1 MNKLRL
7 EQFLKPFMPEIEI
20 WIEFYDHTYN
30 TWRRERATTV
40 HYALDENHD
49 GRAILKADMYQHKP

>member
-7 EQFLKPFMPEIEI
+7 EQFMQPFMPEIAI
-20 WIEFYDHTYN
+20 WIEYYDHDYQ

-40 HYALDENHD
+40 HYKLTED
-49 GRAILKADMYQHKP
+49 GEGRVVLKAD